1 MSQATQDGTHGA
13 ELCRLPH
20 QASFFSLALYGR
32 GTMEPRAAC
41 DWRTEALEAPRG
53 HGAAPRGTAPTALTQ
68 EEWTTHNP
76 HAACRVRCSL
86 QPTSRPSGGADAD
99 VPGHRLAP
107 LTASERVPTDE
118 PLLSF
123 FSSQWHGAVAAM
135 VRSLASAAHRRLD
148 SRRRQLDPGPTHR
161 LRAVYLGS
169 CCGLN
174 LVGAAPEKSRRH
186 RTRGSRPRA
195 GCSHA
200 DCYLRRGTRVRT
212 VCSCCCLLGDPSAV
226 KVGAPSWPPPPPVRM
241 VRGRRQRP
249 KHKAPAPRC
258 CSWNL
263 TYPRAAAKWSL
274 PGTTDPSLT
283 EGALAGA
290 SGRGTSSARSTPA
303 SRTPR
308 PSAWSCG
315 VRSCIENAAG
325 TPTGL
330 PRRHT
335 PPQPATTHPWAHIAQ
350 QACRSSQLGLLGR
363 LGRRLKLEIWV
374 PVLPAPPGSGRAR
387 WFRLI
392 GLRLRRRLVGPR
404 VAPGRPSG
412 PPALGALGRP
422 PPAWAPGSGT
432 GSVDCPFSG
441 APVGISRPSGFQ
453 QARQLLGPGL
463 GHSGLIPGRRANP
476 HSHVAWAARPGTSP
490 ESQVR

>member
-1 MSQATQDGTHGA
+1 MDSDYAQPARSLPGAT
-13 ELCRLPH
+13 L
-20 QASFFSLALYGR
+20 
-32 GTMEPRAAC
+32 
-41 DWRTEALEAPRG
+41 
-53 HGAAPRGTAPTALTQ
+53 
-68 EEWTTHNP
+68 
-76 HAACRVRCSL
+76 L

-135 VRSLASAAHRRLD
+135 VRSLASAAHRHLD
-148 SRRRQLDPGPTHR
+148 CRRRQLDPGPTHR

-258 CSWNL
+258 CSWDL
-263 TYPRAAAKWSL
+263 TYLRAAAKWSL
-274 PGTTDPSLT
+274 LGTNRPIIDRGRFGRRIRQRDVQRSFDPRIANT
-283 EGALAGA
+283 EALGLVLRCALLH
-290 SGRGTSSARSTPA
+290 RERSRHAHRLAT
-303 SRTPR
+303 
-308 PSAWSCG
+308 
-315 VRSCIENAAG
+315 AAQS
-325 TPTGL
+325 
-330 PRRHT
+330 

-412 PPALGALGRP
+412 PPALGALGRRLP
-422 PPAWAPGSGT
+422 HGHRARALAAWTAHFPVHPSAFPDLLDFSRPGRALVQGSGILGWFRVAGPIRT
-432 GSVDCPFSG
+432 VMWLGQHAPAPLPIHRYVEQGPRGCVRCSMSKPSFRYSAMGRPRSSSRCHDKVRCVRRTTETLGSGST
-441 APVGISRPSGFQ
+441 PV
-453 QARQLLGPGL
+453 
-463 GHSGLIPGRRANP
+463 N
-476 HSHVAWAARPGTSP
+476 AARK
-490 ESQVR
+490 

>member
-1 MSQATQDGTHGA
+1 MDYAQPARSLPGAT
-13 ELCRLPH
+13 L
-20 QASFFSLALYGR
+20 
-32 GTMEPRAAC
+32 
-41 DWRTEALEAPRG
+41 
-53 HGAAPRGTAPTALTQ
+53 
-68 EEWTTHNP
+68 
-76 HAACRVRCSL
+76 L

-135 VRSLASAAHRRLD
+135 VRSLASAVHRHLD
-148 SRRRQLDPGPTHR
+148 CRRRQLDPGPTHR

-258 CSWNL
+258 CSWDL

-335 PPQPATTHPWAHIAQ
+335 PPQSATTHPWAHIAQ

-392 GLRLRRRLVGPR
+392 GLRLRRRLVGTS

-412 PPALGALGRP
+412 PPALGALGRRLP
-422 PPAWAPGSGT
+422 HGHRARALAAWTAHFPVHPSAFPDLLDFSRPGRALVQGSGILGWFRVAGPIRT
-432 GSVDCPFSG
+432 VMWLGQHAPAPLPIHRYVEQGPRGCVRCSMSKPSFRYSAMGRPRSSSRCHDKVRCVRRTTETLGSGST
-441 APVGISRPSGFQ
+441 PV
-453 QARQLLGPGL
+453 
-463 GHSGLIPGRRANP
+463 N
-476 HSHVAWAARPGTSP
+476 AARK
-490 ESQVR
+490 